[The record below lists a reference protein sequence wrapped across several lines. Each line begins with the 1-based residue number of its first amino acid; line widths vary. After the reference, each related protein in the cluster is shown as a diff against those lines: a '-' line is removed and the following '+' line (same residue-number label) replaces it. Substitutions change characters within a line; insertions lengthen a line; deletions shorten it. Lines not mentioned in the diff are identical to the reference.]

1 MSLISPLVP
10 VVLPVIFCAAIGV
23 FWVRF
28 KQPFDHEFVRRIVLW
43 IGAPALIVGTLSKT
57 AISAELL
64 AQVLLASFCM
74 LGFSAVF
81 AAAVCVLFRLNV
93 RDFLIPLIFGNF
105 GNMGLP
111 LCLFAFGE
119 EGLAIG
125 LGIFLVTTISH
136 FSFGVAVLSG
146 KAMVKGMLTS
156 PIIYAGALACILIFN
171 HWTLPLS
178 IQNSL
183 SLLGGMSIPLMLITL
198 GVSLSSLRLQGAR
211 KSLGLGCLRLLVGL
225 GGGVAAVYV
234 LELEG
239 MLRNVV
245 LLQSATPAA
254 VFNYL
259 LAMQYRREPDTVAG
273 MVVSSTLISFVSIPV
288 LLYFLGV
295 H

>member
-1 MSLISPLVP
+1 M
-10 VVLPVIFCAAIGV
+10 
-23 FWVRF
+23 
-28 KQPFDHEFVRRIVLW
+28 
-43 IGAPALIVGTLSKT
+43 LS
-57 AISAELL
+57 
-64 AQVLLASFCM
+64 
-74 LGFSAVF
+74 FSAVF
-81 AAAVCVLFRLNV
+81 AAVSCLLFRLNL

-146 KAMVKGMLTS
+146 KAMIKGMLSS
-156 PIIYAGALACILIFN
+156 PIIYAGALACLLIFN
-171 HWTLPLS
+171 HWELPLS
-178 IQNSL
+178 LQNSL
-183 SLLGGMSIPLMLITL
+183 SLLGGLSIPLMLITL
-198 GVSLSSLRLQGAR
+198 GVSLSGLHLQGVG
-211 KSLGLGCLRLLVGL
+211 KSLGLGCLRLVVGL
-225 GGGVAAVYV
+225 GGGVATVYA

-239 MLRNVV
+239 MIRNVV

-273 MVVSSTLISFVSIPV
+273 MVVSSTLISFISIPV

-295 H
+295 R

>member
-1 MSLISPLVP
+1 
-10 VVLPVIFCAAIGV
+10 
-23 FWVRF
+23 
-28 KQPFDHEFVRRIVLW
+28 
-43 IGAPALIVGTLSKT
+43 
-57 AISAELL
+57 
-64 AQVLLASFCM
+64 
-74 LGFSAVF
+74 
-81 AAAVCVLFRLNV
+81 
-93 RDFLIPLIFGNF
+93 
-105 GNMGLP
+105 
-111 LCLFAFGE
+111 
-119 EGLAIG
+119 
-125 LGIFLVTTISH
+125 
-136 FSFGVAVLSG
+136 
-146 KAMVKGMLTS
+146 MVKGMLSS

-178 IQNSL
+178 VQNSL

-198 GVSLSSLRLQGAR
+198 GVSLSSLRLKGAR

-225 GGGVAAVYV
+225 GGGVATVYV

>member
-1 MSLISPLVP
+1 MSLISPLIP
-10 VVLPVIFCAAIGV
+10 VILPVILCAAIGV

-64 AQVLLASFCM
+64 QHVLLASFCL

-81 AAAVCVLFRLNV
+81 AAVACLLLRLNL
-93 RDFLIPLIFGNF
+93 RDFLIPLVFGNF

-125 LGIFLVTTISH
+125 LGIFLVTTVSH

-146 KAMVKGMLTS
+146 RAMIKGMASS

-171 HWTLPLS
+171 HWQLPLAL
-178 IQNSL
+178 QNSL

-198 GVSLSSLRLQGAR
+198 GVSLSSLQLRGVG
-211 KSLGLGCLRLLVGL
+211 KSVGLGCLRLLVGL
-225 GGGVAAVYV
+225 GGGVATVYA

-239 MLRNVV
+239 MIRNVV

-273 MVVSSTLISFVSIPV
+273 MVVSSTLISFITIPV

-295 H
+295 R

>member
-1 MSLISPLVP
+1 MSLVSPLVP
-10 VVLPVIFCAAIGV
+10 IILPVILCAAIGV

-43 IGAPALIVGTLSKT
+43 ISAPALIVGTLGKT
-57 AISAELL
+57 VISAELL
-64 AQVLLASFCM
+64 QHVLLASMCM
-74 LGFSAVF
+74 LAFTAVF
-81 AAAVCVLFRLNV
+81 AAAACVLLRLSL
-93 RDFLIPLIFGNF
+93 RDFLIPLVFGNF

-111 LCLFAFGE
+111 LCLFAFGQ

-125 LGIFLVTTISH
+125 LGVFLVTTISH

-146 KAMVKGMLTS
+146 KAMIKGVLSS
-156 PIIYAGALACILIFN
+156 PVIYAGVFACLLIFN
-171 HWTLPLS
+171 HWHLPLPL
-178 IQNSL
+178 QNTL
-183 SLLGGMSIPLMLITL
+183 ELLGGISIPLMLITL
-198 GVSLSSLRLQGAR
+198 GVSLSSLRLQGVG

-225 GGGVAAVYV
+225 GGGVATVYI
-234 LELEG
+234 LDLEG
-239 MLRNVV
+239 MVRNVV

-273 MVVSSTLISFVSIPV
+273 MVVSSTLISFISIPV

-295 H
+295 R

>member
-1 MSLISPLVP
+1 MSLISPLIP
-10 VVLPVIFCAAIGV
+10 VILPVILCAAIGV

-64 AQVLLASFCM
+64 QHVLLASFCL

-81 AAAVCVLFRLNV
+81 AAVACLLLRLNL
-93 RDFLIPLIFGNF
+93 RDFLIPLVFGNF

-125 LGIFLVTTISH
+125 LGIFLVTTVSH

-146 KAMVKGMLTS
+146 RAMIKGMASS

-171 HWTLPLS
+171 HWQLPLAL
-178 IQNSL
+178 QNSL

-198 GVSLSSLRLQGAR
+198 GVSLSSLQLRGVG
-211 KSLGLGCLRLLVGL
+211 KSVGLGCLRLLVGL
-225 GGGVAAVYV
+225 GGGVATVYA

-239 MLRNVV
+239 MIRNVV

-273 MVVSSTLISFVSIPV
+273 MVVSSTIISFITIPV

-295 H
+295 R

>member
-1 MSLISPLVP
+1 MSLISPLIP
-10 VVLPVIFCAAIGV
+10 VILPVIFCAAIGV

-28 KQPFDHEFVRRIVLW
+28 KQPFDHEFVRRIVMW
-43 IGAPALIVGTLSKT
+43 IGAPALIVGTLGKT

-64 AQVLLASFCM
+64 QHVLLASVCL

-81 AAAVCVLFRLNV
+81 AVAVCLLLRLSLRN
-93 RDFLIPLIFGNF
+93 FLIPLVFGNF

-125 LGIFLVTTISH
+125 LGIFLVTTIAH

-146 KAMVKGMLTS
+146 KAVLKGVLSS
-156 PIIYAGALACILIFN
+156 PIIYAGIFACLLIFN
-171 HWTLPLS
+171 HWQLPLAL
-178 IQNSL
+178 QNSL
-183 SLLGGMSIPLMLITL
+183 SLLGGLSIPLMLITL
-198 GVSLSSLRLQGAR
+198 GVSLSSLRLHEVG

-225 GGGVAAVYV
+225 GGGVATVYV

-239 MLRNVV
+239 MIRNVV

-259 LAMQYRREPDTVAG
+259 LAIQYRRAPDTVAG
-273 MVVSSTLISFVSIPV
+273 MVVSSTLISFISIPV
-288 LLYFLGV
+288 ILYFLGV
-295 H
+295 R